1 MGTNTRYYVLIV
13 TVCAI
18 KEMTN
23 KLYEQANSKHLEDFN
38 FIAIGKI
45 IFKRPDKPV
54 AKILVNGAK
63 PSIQTPIPTILGDF
77 RSVLFH
83 NFDWND

>member
-1 MGTNTRYYVLIV
+1 MGTNTQYYVLMV

-18 KEMTN
+18 KEMRN
-23 KLYEQANSKHLEDFN
+23 KLYEQANGKHLQDFN
-38 FIAIGKI
+38 FIGIGKFFF
-45 IFKRPDKPV
+45 FKIPDKPV
-54 AKILVNGAK
+54 AKILLNGAK

-83 NFDWND
+83 NFG